1 MKQGLSARL
10 SRVFLLA
17 SLLLVAG
24 HAQAEKTFKVCAD
37 PNNPPLSQKDG
48 SGYGNKIAELFAKEL
63 GQKLEYMWFPQ
74 RLGFIRNTL
83 KMKPDDAQEYLC
95 DVVIEVPQGFE
106 LAATTRPYYRSTY
119 ALVYAKGGPLD
130 GIKAAS
136 EIDNL
141 SSEIK
146 GKLKI
151 AMFDGG
157 APGTT
162 WLLKHG
168 LVGQAIPYQTMTGDI
183 TQNTAQVLAQ
193 DFKDKKIDMVIIW
206 GPIAGYLV
214 KQKSMG
220 LVALPMQTEPGI
232 KFDFA
237 MAMGVRIPD
246 KERKEMLNGLIE
258 RKATDIEAILKSFEI
273 PLLPIEADAQGK
285 KAD

>member
-1 MKQGLSARL
+1 MRQGLSARFTRIVL
-10 SRVFLLA
+10 VASYMLLA
-17 SLLLVAG
+17 DP
-24 HAQAEKTFKVCAD
+24 AQAEKTFKVCAD

-48 SGYGNKIAELFAKEL
+48 GGYGNKVAELFAKEL

-83 KMKPDDAQEYLC
+83 KMKPEDSQEYLC

-130 GIKAAS
+130 GIKKPS
-136 EIDNL
+136 DIDNL
-141 SSEIK
+141 SPDVK
-146 GKLKI
+146 AKLKI

-168 LVGQAIPYQTMTGDI
+168 LIGQGIPYQTMTGDI

-214 KQKSMG
+214 KQKPG
-220 LVALPMQTEPGI
+220 ALVALPMQTEPGL

-246 KERKEMLNGLIE
+246 KERKELLNGLIE
-258 RKATDIEAILKSFEI
+258 KKAPEIEAILKSFEI
-273 PLLPIEADAQGK
+273 PLLPIESEATGK
-285 KAD
+285 KTD

>member
-1 MKQGLSARL
+1 MRLRL
-10 SRVFLLA
+10 SVGIRGVLLIA
-17 SLLLVAG
+17 FCLLMAG
-24 HAQAEKTFKVCAD
+24 NAQAEKSFKVCAD

-48 SGYGNKIAELFAKEL
+48 GGYGNKIAELFAKEL

-83 KMKPDDAQEYLC
+83 KMKPEDSQEYLC

-119 ALVYAKGGPLD
+119 ALVYAKGGPLE
-130 GIKAAS
+130 GIKTAS
-136 EIDNL
+136 DIDNL
-141 SSEIK
+141 PAEIK
-146 GKLKI
+146 SKLKI

-168 LVGQAIPYQTMTGDI
+168 LISQGIPYQTMTGDI

-214 KQKSMG
+214 KQKPGS
-220 LVALPMQTEPGI
+220 LVALPMQTEPGL

-246 KERKEMLNGLIE
+246 KERKELLNGVIE
-258 RKATDIEAILKSFEI
+258 KKAPEIEAILKSFDI
-273 PLLPIEADAQGK
+273 PLLPIEAEAQGK
-285 KAD
+285 KPD

>member
-1 MKQGLSARL
+1 MRLCLSAGMRGI
-10 SRVFLLA
+10 LLIA
-17 SLLLVAG
+17 SCLLIAG

-48 SGYGNKIAELFAKEL
+48 GGYGNKIAELFAKEL
-63 GQKLEYMWFPQ
+63 DQKLEYMWFPQ

-83 KMKPDDAQEYLC
+83 KMKPEDSQEYLC

-119 ALVYAKGGPLD
+119 ALVYAKGGALD
-130 GIKAAS
+130 GVKTPS
-136 EIDNL
+136 DIDSL
-141 SSEIK
+141 PAEVKS
-146 GKLKI
+146 KLKI

-168 LVGQAIPYQTMTGDI
+168 LIGQGIPYQTMTGDI

-214 KQKSMG
+214 KQRPG
-220 LVALPMQTEPGI
+220 ALVALPMQTEPGL

-246 KERKEMLNGLIE
+246 KDRKELLNGLIE
-258 RKATDIEAILKSFEI
+258 KKAPEIEAILRSFDI
-273 PLLPIEADAQGK
+273 PLLPIGAEAQAK
-285 KAD
+285 KPD

>member
-1 MKQGLSARL
+1 MRLRLSAGTR
-10 SRVFLLA
+10 SALLIV
-17 SLLLVAG
+17 SCLLVAG
-24 HAQAEKTFKVCAD
+24 HVQAEKSFKVCAD

-48 SGYGNKIAELFAKEL
+48 GGYGNKIAELFAKEL

-83 KMKPDDAQEYLC
+83 KMKPEDSQDYLC

-130 GIKAAS
+130 GIKAPS
-136 EIDNL
+136 DIDSL
-141 SSEIK
+141 APEVKS
-146 GKLKI
+146 KLKI

-168 LVGQAIPYQTMTGDI
+168 LIGQGIPYQTMTGDI
-183 TQNTAQVLAQ
+183 TKNTAQILAQ

-214 KQKSMG
+214 KQKSEA
-220 LVALPMQTEPGI
+220 LIALPMQTEPGL

-246 KERKEMLNGLIE
+246 KERKELLNGLIE
-258 RKATDIEAILKSFEI
+258 KKAPEIEAILKSFDI
-273 PLLPIEADAQGK
+273 PLLPIEAVAQGK
-285 KAD
+285 KPD